1 MRVSTYNKN
10 LIKPSS
16 ISCADLWWKKG
27 EEIEKE
33 KKDIKRFFSISTKAG
48 TKLQLVTLGCFAE
61 FSHITWDSWEN

>member
-1 MRVSTYNKN
+1 M
-10 LIKPSS
+10 
-16 ISCADLWWKKG
+16 WWKKK

>member
-1 MRVSTYNKN
+1 MRVSTSNEN

-27 EEIEKE
+27 
-33 KKDIKRFFSISTKAG
+33 KKFRKKRRTLKDFSISTKAG

-61 FSHITWDSWEN
+61 FSHIT

>member
-1 MRVSTYNKN
+1 V
-10 LIKPSS
+10 LI
-16 ISCADLWWKKG
+16 CGGKKG
-27 EEIEKE
+27 KKLRKK